1 MRNGAFRLL
10 ARAGKGYIR
19 NPARNMSERSSRM
32 SGFHNMGVPDRL
44 DKLVKSGFLS
54 EDGKAALSGQGLQL
68 EDANHMI
75 ENVIGTFKMPLGVS
89 LNMVING
96 KE

>member
-1 MRNGAFRLL
+1 
-10 ARAGKGYIR
+10 
-19 NPARNMSERSSRM
+19 M

-54 EDGKAALSGQGLQL
+54 EDGRLALAGKGLQVD
-68 EDANHMI
+68 DANHMV
-75 ENVIGTFKMPLGVS
+75 ENVIGTFGMPIGVA